1 MSNDKRHNG
10 TQGVSFSV
18 VKKIHIGVAKEKVL
32 IKLRQRT
39 RAYTL
44 DGKLFENANKTIRNT
59 PKKTL
64 NCNVT
69 QIRTRNRKEASALNE
84 TKKEEG
90 DYH

>member
-18 VKKIHIGVAKEKVL
+18 VKKIYIGVAKEKVL

-59 PKKTL
+59 PKKKHSTAMSHRF
-64 NCNVT
+64 VHET
-69 QIRTRNRKEASALNE
+69 ERKLQL
-84 TKKEEG
+84 
-90 DYH
+90 